1 MPLALDIADAASRRR
16 LWRLLTVTTVRASGS
31 DPCPTGL
38 PLALGI
44 VGAASRRRL
53 RRLSAVTAVRGW
65 AAAAPWL
72 LGAVPSVHPVLDFI
86 DPAPGARRA
95 GVAWRVGRLRSALPL
110 LAGHLMADVDR

>member
-1 MPLALDIADAASRRR
+1 M
-16 LWRLLTVTTVRASGS
+16 
-31 DPCPTGL
+31 

-44 VGAASRRRL
+44 VIAASRRRL